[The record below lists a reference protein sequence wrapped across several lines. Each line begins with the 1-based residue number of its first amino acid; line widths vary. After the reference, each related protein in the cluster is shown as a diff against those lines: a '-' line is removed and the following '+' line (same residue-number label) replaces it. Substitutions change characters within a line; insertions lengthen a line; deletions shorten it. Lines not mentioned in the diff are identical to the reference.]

1 MRICKFFRNFAAKMK
16 KRLYI
21 LLVLCLLSVSYA
33 HARTIILR
41 TGARVSGTVVFENE
55 EVVIIRNAEG
65 ARFQYPRAEIVQI
78 VEDEKKDDGMNGLED
93 EGKEEATKTKKVS
106 LLLELGAG
114 AAVLPNEAAGGAFHV
129 DMLVGSHHIGDKHM
143 FLGGGFGYHGLF
155 FGANKYHFMP
165 IQVALRVPFLETKHA
180 PFFGASVGYG
190 IALSKNYMGGIYAGI
205 DFGYRYAINP
215 KTAVTVTFFTQL
227 QQAKI
232 STTEIIESEQYT
244 NTSGR
249 VFITPG
255 IKLGLYF

>member
-1 MRICKFFRNFAAKMK
+1 MK

-21 LLVLCLLSVSYA
+21 LIVLCLLSLAYA

-65 ARFQYPRAEIVQI
+65 ARFQYPRSEIAQI
-78 VEDEKKDDGMNGLED
+78 VDDEVETSKSQDNETS
-93 EGKEEATKTKKVS
+93 KEETTKTKKVS

-114 AAVLPNEAAGGAFHV
+114 ATVLPNEAAGGAFDV
-129 DMLVGSHHIGDKHM
+129 DMLVGSHHIGDKHL
-143 FLGGGFGYHGLF
+143 FIGGGFGYHGLF

-190 IALSKNYMGGIYAGI
+190 IALSKNYKGGIYAGI

-215 KTAVTVTFFTQL
+215 KTAVAVTFFTQL

-232 STTEIIESEQYT
+232 STTEIIESDNYT
-244 NTSGR
+244 NTAGR

-255 IKLGLYF
+255 IKLALFF

>member
-1 MRICKFFRNFAAKMK
+1 MK

-41 TGARVSGTVVFENE
+41 TGARVSGTVVFEND

-65 ARFQYPRAEIVQI
+65 ARFQYPRAEIVKI
-78 VEDEKKDDGMNGLED
+78 VDDEVETSKSRDHETS
-93 EGKEEATKTKKVS
+93 KEEATKTKKVS

-180 PFFGASVGYG
+180 PFFGVSVGYG
-190 IALSKNYMGGIYAGI
+190 IALSKNYKGGIYAGI

-215 KTAVTVTFFTQL
+215 KTAVAVTFFTQL

-232 STTEIIESEQYT
+232 TTTEIIESDQYT
-244 NTSGR
+244 NTAGR